1 MQYFVS
7 NYDIVKP
14 LQDMDKNNLIF
25 SKVKSL

>member
-14 LQDMDKNNLIF
+14 LQDMDKINLIF
-25 SKVKSL
+25 SKVKGL